1 MSYARKNGFSFKT
14 FSLGD
19 TGKTGKFNI
28 DVNTNM
34 GYVVRSMQEVALS
47 FPVLQ
52 QSDLPVKTL
61 WPLCN
66 SFVLKLG
73 MVHNQQDWK
82 ATRLQRI
89 RSRCVFATEVNVLL
103 LNCCNI
109 MVANAKKKQFP
120 LPGIVTFRMLFAR
133 RKLSR
138 SELAL

>member
-1 MSYARKNGFSFKT
+1 M
-14 FSLGD
+14 
-19 TGKTGKFNI
+19 
-28 DVNTNM
+28 
-34 GYVVRSMQEVALS
+34 RSMQEVALS